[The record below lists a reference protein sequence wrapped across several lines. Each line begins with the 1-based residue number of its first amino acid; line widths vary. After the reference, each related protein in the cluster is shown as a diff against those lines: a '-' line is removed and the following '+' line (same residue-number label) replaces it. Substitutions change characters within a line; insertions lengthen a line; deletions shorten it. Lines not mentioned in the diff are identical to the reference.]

1 MDFLKLIRYKNLLMV
16 LLTMFLTKYALID
29 SQIPSASL
37 SNLHFVILSSSVVLI
52 SIGGYLIN
60 DVFDINTDLI
70 NKPNRVYID
79 QTISF
84 RNAIYVS
91 FFTSFTGFLLGLY
104 LCIVN
109 DLMYLIW
116 FFLFCILS
124 LFFYSYDLK
133 KRFFLG
139 NIVISIL
146 CSLTILLTYLFHA
159 KFLTG
164 AVFFGTSLYKVI
176 IGYSFF
182 AFFTTLIR
190 EIIKDIEDVNG
201 DLKIKAKTLPIVIG
215 RKRASKVAFLFSCI
229 LLFFLFLTLL
239 FFRTNDLFLAY
250 GMLFMVIPLLFFM
263 RKLWVSI
270 SKKNFSVLSTLLK
283 FIMLSGILS
292 MILFTIEN

>member
-1 MDFLKLIRYKNLLMV
+1 MV

-79 QTISF
+79 QIISF
-84 RNAIYVS
+84 KNATYVS

-133 KRFFLG
+133 KRILSG

-164 AVFFGTSLYKVI
+164 AVFFGTSLYKII
-176 IGYSFF
+176 IGYAFF

-190 EIIKDIEDVNG
+190 EIVKDIEDVNG

-239 FFRTNDLFLAY
+239 FFRTNDLFLGY

-263 RKLWVSI
+263 RKLWVSE
-270 SKKNFSVLSTLLK
+270 SKKDFYVLSTLLK

-292 MILFTIEN
+292 MILFKIEN

>member
-29 SQIPSASL
+29 SQIPLASL
-37 SNLHFVILSSSVVLI
+37 SSFHFVILSSSVVLI

-79 QTISF
+79 QIISF
-84 RNAIYVS
+84 KNATYVS

-133 KRFFLG
+133 KRILSG

-164 AVFFGTSLYKVI
+164 AVFFGTSLYKII
-176 IGYSFF
+176 IGYAFF

-190 EIIKDIEDVNG
+190 EIVKDIEDVNG

-250 GMLFMVIPLLFFM
+250 GMLFVVIPLLFFM

-292 MILFTIEN
+292 MILFKIEN

>member
-29 SQIPSASL
+29 SQIPLASL
-37 SNLHFVILSSSVVLI
+37 SSFHFVILSSSVILI
-52 SIGGYLIN
+52 SVGGYLIN
-60 DVFDINTDLI
+60 DVYDVNTDVI
-70 NKPNRVYID
+70 NRPNRLYID
-79 QTISF
+79 RIISF
-84 RNAIYVS
+84 KKAKYVS

-133 KRFFLG
+133 KRILSG

-164 AVFFGTSLYKVI
+164 AVFFGTSLYKII
-176 IGYSFF
+176 IGYAFF

-190 EIIKDIEDVNG
+190 EIVKDIEDVNG

-239 FFRTNDLFLAY
+239 FFRTNDLFLGY

-263 RKLWVSI
+263 RKLWVSQ
-270 SKKNFSVLSTLLK
+270 SKKDFYVLSTLLK

-292 MILFTIEN
+292 MILFKIEN

>member
-1 MDFLKLIRYKNLLMV
+1 MV

-37 SNLHFVILSSSVVLI
+37 SNFHFVILSSSVVLI

-146 CSLTILLTYLFHA
+146 CSLTILLTYLFH
-159 KFLTG
+159 KKSLTG
-164 AVFFGTSLYKVI
+164 SFVEEISLYTTI
-176 IGYSFF
+176 IGYSIF
-182 AFFTTLIR
+182 AFLTTLIR
-190 EIIKDIEDVNG
+190 EIIKDIEDVQG
-201 DLKIKAKTLPIVIG
+201 DLKIKATTLPIVIG
-215 RKRASKVAFLFSCI
+215 RKRAAQVAFLFSCI
-229 LLFFLFLTLL
+229 LLIFLFLILQL
-239 FFRTNDLFLAY
+239 YRTKFLFLGY
-250 GMLFMVIPLLFFM
+250 GILFILIPLLYFM
-263 RKLWVSI
+263 SKLWMSE
-270 SKKNFSVLSTLLK
+270 SKKDFFKLSTLLK
-283 FIMLSGILS
+283 IIMLLGIIS
-292 MILFTIEN
+292 MLLFKIEHHLVN

>member
-79 QTISF
+79 QVISF
-84 RNAIYVS
+84 KNATYVS

-124 LFFYSYDLK
+124 LFIYSYDLK
-133 KRFFLG
+133 KRILSG

-164 AVFFGTSLYKVI
+164 AVFFGTSLYKII
-176 IGYSFF
+176 IGYAFF

-190 EIIKDIEDVNG
+190 EIVKDIEDVNG

-239 FFRTNDLFLAY
+239 FFRTNDLFLGY

-263 RKLWVSI
+263 RKLWVSQ
-270 SKKNFSVLSTLLK
+270 SKKDFYVLSTLLK

-292 MILFTIEN
+292 MILFKIEN

>member
-1 MDFLKLIRYKNLLMV
+1 MV

-84 RNAIYVS
+84 KNATYVS

-133 KRFFLG
+133 KRILSG

-164 AVFFGTSLYKVI
+164 AVFFGTSLYKII
-176 IGYSFF
+176 IGYAFF

-190 EIIKDIEDVNG
+190 EIVKDIEDVNG

-250 GMLFMVIPLLFFM
+250 GMLFVVIPLLFFM